1 MLRDN
6 IIVNIQMMKTSL
18 KKSLLQPFQKL
29 KLRQA
34 AAPPWHLQLPKP
46 EHRQRIA
53 SVLPLQRY
61 VFLFLQH
68 KCLIKKR
75 SKGVSISHALS
86 DGILL

>member
-1 MLRDN
+1 
-6 IIVNIQMMKTSL
+6 MKTSL
-18 KKSLLQPFQKL
+18 KKSSLQPFQKL

-34 AAPPWHLQLPKP
+34 AAPPWHQQLPKP
-46 EHRQRIA
+46 EHRRQIA

-61 VFLFLQH
+61 VSHFLQH
-68 KCLIKKR
+68 KLIKKR